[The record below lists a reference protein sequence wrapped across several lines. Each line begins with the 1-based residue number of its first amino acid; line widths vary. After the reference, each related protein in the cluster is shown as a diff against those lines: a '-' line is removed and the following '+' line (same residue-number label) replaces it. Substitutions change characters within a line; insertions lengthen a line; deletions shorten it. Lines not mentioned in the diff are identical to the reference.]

1 MGIVN
6 KSVVDMISSLK
17 KDKETMEN
25 KLLRMKIKTKK
36 KITYD

>member
-6 KSVVDMISSLK
+6 KSVADMISSLE